1 MSIASVDK
9 TRSFHSAIQDP
20 FGWDLV
26 RVTTFTVHLLIVA
39 YVSMGWLSSTRIG
52 LFFYLL
58 LLPIIAMQ
66 WLLNAGGSILNN
78 AETLIRTG
86 RWHDSRNIFE
96 GHFFQNMLRAVGIKA
111 STALINITVCMTMLI
126 FWFEAFFRMVL
137 IPTTP

>member
-1 MSIASVDK
+1 MSIASVGK
-9 TRSFHSAIQDP
+9 TRSLHSAPPVP
-20 FGWDLV
+20 FGWDLL
-26 RVTTFTVHLLIVA
+26 RVTTFTLHLLIVT
-39 YVSMGWLSSTRIG
+39 YVSTGWMSSTRIG

-58 LLPIIAMQ
+58 LLPVIVMQ

-86 RWHDSRNIFE
+86 RWHDARNTFE
-96 GHFFQNMLRAVGIKA
+96 GHFFQNMLRAVDIRV
-111 STALINITVCMTMLI
+111 STALINVVVCMTMLF